1 MRAEETSSIVDDAPT
16 RERVATTIME
26 NGPSTAAALAER
38 LSLSD
43 RERDAPPRQIR
54 LDGRELSQLRIGEH
68 TCNEFLLLVRPVRHA
83 RRRLHS
89 SP

>member
-38 LSLSD
+38 LGLTPAAVRRHID
-43 RERDAPPRQIR
+43 QLLA
-54 LDGRELSQLRIGEH
+54 DGVL
-68 TCNEFLLLVRPVRHA
+68 
-83 RRRLHS
+83 
-89 SP
+89 